1 VKATVRTRVR
11 AGVVSLVGIALTLL
25 MSQRAMAVGFMI
37 NPPSQVT
44 GIANAGSAVYDR
56 STAAVTNNPAAMSL
70 MDGEQIGGNLTAVI
84 PDWSVNEKWDCKT
97 DNRCAKDSAASSTII
112 PTLGYVRPLTND
124 LTWGIGM
131 GATAGQ
137 GMDYGKRFRARPIVT
152 KNELQ
157 VIGLVSS
164 ISWRMNEQWTFGI
177 GAGAIYGSFEQKQD
191 LPSLSASAGDDIS
204 SVIEFVGLA
213 QECEGLP
220 PAAQLRCLND
230 AVDDSGLD
238 PASAAETLASIGSYL
253 GGASGTEV
261 KLEGDDIGA
270 HVVVG
275 ATYEFLPGHRLGV
288 AYNYMSDFKF
298 EGNATIRGQL
308 LSDETY
314 QRPNNSLTW
323 DMPERLVV
331 SGSHN
336 LSTNLNLFWDV
347 ERVFFDD
354 FESTDLN
361 IEGYPEI
368 VIDRNFKDANRYAI
382 GGEYGLNDQ
391 LTLQLGFSFDESP
404 VDDSDRMPDIPV
416 EEIFKTSIGAI
427 YQVND
432 QLTMHGYAIAEFLGD
447 GEIEQLASING
458 HKIGES
464 FKMDTDTTVYVIG
477 LSFGYKF

>member
-1 VKATVRTRVR
+1 
-11 AGVVSLVGIALTLL
+11 

-37 NPPSQVT
+37 NPPSQLT

-56 STAAVTNNPAAMSL
+56 STAAITNNPAAMSL

-84 PDWSVNEKWDCKT
+84 PDWSVNENWDCKT
-97 DNRCAKDSAASSTII
+97 ENNCAKDSAATSTII
-112 PTLGYVRPLTND
+112 PTLGYVRPLTDD

-137 GMDYGKRFRARPIVT
+137 GMDYGKRFRSRPIVT
-152 KNELQ
+152 ENEIK
-157 VIGLVSS
+157 VIGLVNS
-164 ISWRMNEQWTFGI
+164 ISWRMNDQWTFGI

-191 LPSLSASAGDDIS
+191 FPSLSASAGHDIAS
-204 SVIEFVGLA
+204 IMDFVGLA
-213 QECEGLP
+213 QGCDGLP
-220 PAAQLRCLND
+220 PAALALCLEG
-230 AVDDSGLD
+230 AVDESDLD
-238 PASAAETLASIGSYL
+238 PESALETLGSIGSYL
-253 GGASGTEV
+253 DGASGTEV
-261 KLEGDDIGA
+261 KLEGDDIQA

-298 EGNATIRGQL
+298 EGNATIKGQL

-314 QRPNNSLTW
+314 QKQNDSLTW

-331 SGSHN
+331 SGSHI
-336 LSTNLNLFWDV
+336 LSTNLSLFWDV

-382 GGEYGLNDQ
+382 GGEYGFNDRV
-391 LTLQLGFSFDESP
+391 TLQLGFSFDESP

-416 EEIFKTSIGAI
+416 EEIFKTSIGTI
-427 YQVND
+427 YRATD
-432 QLTMHGYAIAEFLGD
+432 QLTVHGYVIAEFLGD
-447 GEIEQLASING
+447 GKIEQLASING
-458 HKIGES
+458 EKIGDS
-464 FKMDTDTTVYVIG
+464 LNMDTDTIVYAVG